1 MADQP
6 LILTP
11 LTGRASSFAGGI
23 VSGLLT
29 TLSIPIHGSLDGV
42 MAATLSSPYGFVG
55 DGFGPVINVDYGM
68 HGTITTPYPF
78 TAWGTGVMV
87 ATHGGNYTLS
97 ATGFGESLGGVS
109 ALLPA
114 LTGGGT
120 GFGTSI
126 GRMEATHGGRYGF
139 EASGTGHMVGTL
151 STRYSVF
158 FVGLGDGGGGGHLN
172 AMLPRLVGGGT
183 GFGGSA
189 GNLSVN
195 LPALRVVPMGDLN
208 ATLPRLTLSASG
220 SSEDTVEYEA
230 YSMTLVP
237 TEQGE
242 NCFTTR
248 ITAAPFDRIVRFGAD
263 YYGVGDDGL
272 FKLGGDTFAGAAINA
287 DVITA
292 ETDFG
297 SQQLK
302 RAVALWLGGRVHED
316 MAVSVISSETET
328 DSYKYT
334 PETGEEAH
342 SHRVVFGKGIRARYW
357 AYHFQTSNGS
367 DFTIDDMT
375 PEVAPL
381 RRTA

>member
-11 LTGRASSFAGGI
+11 LTGRASSFSGGV

-29 TLSIPIHGSLDGV
+29 GLSLPIRGSLDGV
-42 MAATLSSPYGFVG
+42 AVLVLSSPYGFIG
-55 DGFGPVINVDYGM
+55 EGTGPIVNTNYGIQA
-68 HGTITTPYPF
+68 TITTPYPF
-78 TAWGTGVMV
+78 SASGTGYMV

-97 ATGFGESLGGVS
+97 ATGFGRVEGGVS

-114 LTGGGT
+114 LTFTGT

-126 GRMEATHGGRYGF
+126 GRMTASHRGRYGF
-139 EASGTGHMVGTL
+139 SASGTGYMVGTL

-172 AMLPRLVGGGT
+172 ALLPKLIGGGT

-189 GNLSVN
+189 GNLTVN
-195 LPALRVVPMGDLN
+195 LPALQMVPYGNLN
-208 ATLPRLTLSASG
+208 VNLPRLTLSASG
-220 SSEDTVEYEA
+220 DSTAQVEYEA

-242 NCFTTR
+242 NCFTSR

-272 FKLGGDTFAGAAINA
+272 FKLGGDTFAGVEIAADA
-287 DVITA
+287 ITA

-302 RAVALWLGGRVHED
+302 RAVALWLGGRVHPD
-316 MAVSVISSETET
+316 MAVSIISGEAETNNYE
-328 DSYKYT
+328 YT
-334 PETGEEAH
+334 PEKGAAAD

-357 AYHFQTSNGS
+357 AYRFQNLKGA

-375 PEVAPL
+375 PEIAPL